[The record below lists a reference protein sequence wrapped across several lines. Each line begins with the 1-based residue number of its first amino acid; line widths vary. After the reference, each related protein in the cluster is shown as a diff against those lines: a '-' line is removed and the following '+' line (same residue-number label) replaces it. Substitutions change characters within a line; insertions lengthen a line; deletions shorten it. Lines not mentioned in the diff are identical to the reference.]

1 MDNNN
6 RNPET
11 NSSWLDDI
19 LGTGNVPKEM
29 GATEVAAAVNFNKT
43 DDEELERIV
52 QETMAE
58 NWGTDSTP
66 ADQTQVFSAEEAPE
80 QPPVEDPFDDE
91 EEPEKKP
98 NFFKRFRK
106 LRERIWGSHKKPYGL
121 FGLPHIVV
129 TAVWLAIIVMVGTVI
144 GQIGWACATDLLAL
158 GKQPQQVTITIE
170 ESDDIHSIA
179 EKLEKAGMIEYPEL
193 FIKFAEFTE
202 KDENILVGT
211 ITFRDDM
218 VYDYNALM
226 NAMSYKGGA
235 IITVEVMIPE
245 GYSCAQ
251 IFQLLEQKGVC
262 SVSELE
268 EYAANGELEDYW
280 FIRDLE
286 RGHKYCLEGFLF
298 PDTYEFYLDDD
309 PKNVLEKFL
318 DDFEYRFTQRMLDK
332 YAALLKNTG
341 LTLSIREVITMASI
355 IEKEKANN
363 LEGYTISS
371 VFYNRLM
378 DSANYPYLNSDATL
392 LYDEEYYTGR
402 PLIGHERAASPYNTY
417 TQTGLPQGPI
427 SNPGLSSIDAA
438 LAPENTDY
446 YFFVFD
452 KEANHHRFSKTLREH
467 ELLTEELGY

>member
-6 RNPET
+6 QSPET
-11 NSSWLDDI
+11 NQNDNWLDDI

-29 GATEVAAAVNFNKT
+29 GAGEMAEAAGMNKT

-52 QETMAE
+52 QETIAE
-58 NWGTDSTP
+58 NWGDETEVSDVPEAT
-66 ADQTQVFSAEEAPE
+66 AGQEE
-80 QPPVEDPFDDE
+80 VEDELIE
-91 EEPEKKP
+91 EDVPEKKP
-98 NFFKRFRK
+98 GFFKRYRRF
-106 LRERIWGSHKKPYGL
+106 RERLWGTHKKPYGL
-121 FGLPHIVV
+121 FGLPHVV
-129 TAVWLAIIVMVGTVI
+129 ATAVWLAVIIAVGYVI
-144 GQIGWACATDLLAL
+144 GHVGWACASDLLAL
-158 GKQPQQVTITIE
+158 GKEPQQVTITIE
-170 ESDDIHSIA
+170 ESDDIESIA

-193 FIKFAEFTE
+193 FKYFAEFT
-202 KDENILVGT
+202 KKGENILVGT

-218 VYDYNALM
+218 VYDYNALI

-235 IITVEVMIPE
+235 IVTVEVMIPE

-251 IFQLLEQKGVC
+251 IFQLLEEKGVC

-268 EYAANGELEDYW
+268 RYAAEGELEDYW
-280 FIRDLE
+280 FIRDIE

-318 DDFEYRFTQRMLDK
+318 DDFDYRFTQRMLDK
-332 YAALLKNTG
+332 YATLLRDTG
-341 LTLSIREVITMASI
+341 LSLSIQEVITMASI

-378 DSANYPYLNSDATL
+378 NSSSYPYLNSDATL
-392 LYDEEYYTGR
+392 IYDEEYYTGR
-402 PLIGHERAASPYNTY
+402 PLVGHEIAASPYNTY
-417 TQTGLPQGPI
+417 TQVGLPQGPI

-438 LAPENTDY
+438 LAPETTDY
-446 YFFVFD
+446 FYFIFD
-452 KEANHHRFSKTLREH
+452 KDANQHRFSRSLAEH
-467 ELLTEELGY
+467 EQLADELGY